1 MNKESNFFESARQRL
16 MYTLSLPERTIRSL
30 AAIIGGTSILLSETL
45 FPTSL
50 RGTTTYKVTIGL
62 MQQFIIERVAG
73 MEEKINEG
81 HVQLGEDYVQRKMAG
96 TALEAAGLLTMGYSP
111 LWVFAILGDTAG
123 GSKVFLNRL
132 VKYLK
137 ENGVLDENIE
147 ATELVDVLEAVQE
160 ATSKSASTIDTPPL
174 SREELSELA
183 SEMKLSYSRVFK
195 STTNLIP
202 RLETIW
208 KNMEQ
213 LALHENISIERL
225 IGIMTVDAAM
235 WSKKGM
241 GIALATGQTSAE
253 LFNEKVLYSYR
264 NTLAM
269 TSEQGIDEYLNSHMR
284 PFMQSARA
292 HFDPTQKTWT
302 EIKLREKSNQQRED

>member
-1 MNKESNFFESARQRL
+1 MNKEGSPFETARQRL

-30 AAIIGGTSILLSETL
+30 AAIVGGTSILLSETL

-62 MQQFIIERVAG
+62 MQQFIVERVAG
-73 MEEKINEG
+73 MKDKVNEG
-81 HVQLGEDYVQRKMAG
+81 QVQLDEDYVQKKMAG

-137 ENGVLDENIE
+137 ENGVVTEDIE
-147 ATELVDVLEAVQE
+147 AKELVDVLEAVQE
-160 ATSKSASTIDTPPL
+160 ATNKSASTIDTPPL

-183 SEMKLSYSRVFK
+183 NEMKISYGRVFK
-195 STTNLIP
+195 STKNLTP
-202 RLETIW
+202 HLEAIW
-208 KNMEQ
+208 KNVEQ
-213 LALHENISIERL
+213 LALREEISIERL
-225 IGIMTVDAAM
+225 IGIMTVDAAR
-235 WSKKGM
+235 WSKKGVD
-241 GIALATGQTSAE
+241 IARATGQTGVS
-253 LFNEKVLYSYR
+253 LLNEKVLDSYK

-269 TSEQGIDEYLNSHMR
+269 TSEQGIDKYMSSHMD
-284 PFMQSARA
+284 PFMQSARE
-292 HFDPTQKTWT
+292 HFDPMQKTWT
-302 EIKLREKSNQQRED
+302 EKKLVKKSKKQYED

>member
-1 MNKESNFFESARQRL
+1 MNKEGSFFETAHQRL
-16 MYTLSLPERTIRSL
+16 MYTLSLPERAIRSL
-30 AAIIGGTSILLSETL
+30 AALVGGTSILLAETL
-45 FPTSL
+45 FPKSL

-73 MEEKINEG
+73 MKNMTIED
-81 HVQLGEDYVQRKMAG
+81 HVQLSEDYVQRKMAG

-111 LWVFAILGDTAG
+111 LWVFAILGDAAS

-132 VKYLK
+132 VKFLK
-137 ENGVLDENIE
+137 ENDVVTENIE

-160 ATSKSASTIDTPPL
+160 ASIKSASTIDTPPL

-183 SEMKLSYSRVFK
+183 NEMKFSYGRVFK
-195 STTNLIP
+195 STTNLMP
-202 RLETIW
+202 HLEAIW

-213 LALHENISIERL
+213 LASRENISIERL
-225 IGIMTVDAAM
+225 VGIMTVDAAT

-241 GIALATGQTSAE
+241 GIAVATGQTGAE
-253 LFNEKVLYSYR
+253 LFNEKILDSYR
-264 NTLAM
+264 KTLAM
-269 TSEQGIDEYLNSHMR
+269 TSEQGIDEYLSSHMR

-302 EIKLREKSNQQRED
+302 EIKLVKSNKQHED